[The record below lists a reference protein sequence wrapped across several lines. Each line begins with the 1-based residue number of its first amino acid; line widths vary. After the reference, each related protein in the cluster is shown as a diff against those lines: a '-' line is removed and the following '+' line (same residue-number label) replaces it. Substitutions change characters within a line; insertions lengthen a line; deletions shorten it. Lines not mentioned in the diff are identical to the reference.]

1 MAQVTYKAAINLVK
15 CCILLLYLR
24 LFNVVRWFRLSCWGL
39 LTIVAMYCTA
49 SIMATIF
56 QCRPVIRAFDK
67 DTPGTCID
75 TAKFWF
81 ANAGFSI
88 ATDIMILLL
97 PMPLVWKLEVPVT
110 QKVALVA
117 VFTVGIFAVIT
128 SCMRV
133 TTLDLFATSPDNT
146 YNIENVMWTII
157 EPNVAVVCSCLP
169 ILRSLVVR
177 FIPGLRSLG
186 KSNKS
191 QGSYGSYG
199 PNSMTDK
206 SRANGVESR
215 PERNK
220 DRPDWV
226 ELNGVK
232 SSQGV
237 HLASV
242 RRPSS
247 QTGSEEDMLVG
258 KGKAGFKARPVAEE
272 TADGLRVQKTVEYS
286 IQYSKGR

>member
-24 LFNVVRWFRLSCWGL
+24 LFNVVRWFRLSSWGL

-56 QCRPVIRAFDK
+56 QCNPVIRAFDK

-117 VFTVGIFAVIT
+117 VFTVGIFAVFT

-169 ILRSLVVR
+169 ILRPLVVR

-206 SRANGVESR
+206 SRVNGAESR

-247 QTGSEEDMLVG
+247 QTGSEEGMLVG
-258 KGKAGFKARPVAEE
+258 KGKAGFKAGSVAEE